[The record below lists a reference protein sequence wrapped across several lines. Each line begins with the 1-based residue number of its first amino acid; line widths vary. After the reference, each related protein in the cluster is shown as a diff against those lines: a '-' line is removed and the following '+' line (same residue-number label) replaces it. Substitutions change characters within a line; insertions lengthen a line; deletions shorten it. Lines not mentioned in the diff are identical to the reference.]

1 MNTQKRSF
9 RSSFFCKKNEMKNI
23 YQIGAGMV
31 GSAMAFDLSKN
42 HNLFLADYDLN
53 ALKTIQSKNSNIQ
66 TSQLDVTDSKAL
78 SEWIAPADI
87 VLLAVPGFLGY
98 KALETIIN
106 SGKNVVD
113 ISFSP
118 ENILDLNPLAV
129 EKGVTV
135 IVDAGVAPGIPN
147 YLLGYWDAQL
157 NIESF
162 EYYVGG
168 LPKNP
173 QPPFNYKAPF
183 SPIDVIEEYTRPARM
198 LVDHEII
205 TQPALS
211 DIERMKFEDAGTLEA
226 FNTDG
231 LRSLLSTMNH
241 IPNLKEKTLRYPGH
255 AELMLEYRNKGLF
268 NDKNIDET
276 SKKLFE
282 AWKLDEN
289 EIEFTVLDII
299 IKGDM
304 KIITYHLYDEFNL
317 ESRTSSMA
325 RTTGYTATASINLIL
340 ENIWNDY
347 GVFPPEMVGVKP
359 ECIQFILQYLSQR
372 DVVISE
378 KAL

>member
-1 MNTQKRSF
+1 
-9 RSSFFCKKNEMKNI
+9 MKNI

-31 GSAMAFDLSKN
+31 GSAMAADLSKN
-42 HNLFLADYDLN
+42 HNLFLADYDL
-53 ALKTIQSKNSNIQ
+53 TILEKIHSKHPNIHI
-66 TSQLDVTDSKAL
+66 SALDVTDQESLSK
-78 SEWIAPADI
+78 WIAPADI

-98 KALETIIN
+98 NALKTIIN
-106 SGKNVVD
+106 ARKDVVD

-118 ENILDLNPLAV
+118 ENILDLNDLAK

-157 NIESF
+157 NIELF

-198 LVDHEII
+198 LIDHEVI
-205 TQPALS
+205 TEPALS
-211 DIERMKFEDAGTLEA
+211 DIEIMEFQDAGRLEA

-241 IPNLKEKTLRYPGH
+241 IPILKEKTLRYPGH
-255 AELMLEYRNKGLF
+255 AALMLDYRNQGLF
-268 NDKNIDET
+268 DESNIEKT
-276 SKKLFE
+276 SKKLFQE
-282 AWKLDEN
+282 WKLDEN

-299 IKGDM
+299 IKGEM
-304 KIITYHLYDEFNL
+304 KIITYHLYDEFDL
-317 ESRTSSMA
+317 SSRTSSMA
-325 RTTGYTATASINLIL
+325 RTTGYTATASINLVL
-340 ENIWNDY
+340 DNLFNSR
-347 GVFPPEMVGVKP
+347 GVFPPEIVGANINCM
-359 ECIQFILQYLSQR
+359 EFILEYLRQR
-372 DVVISE
+372 NVIISE
-378 KAL
+378 KTH

>member
-1 MNTQKRSF
+1 
-9 RSSFFCKKNEMKNI
+9 MKSV

-31 GSAMAFDLSKN
+31 GSAMAIDLSKN

-66 TSQLDVTDSKAL
+66 ISQLDVTDSESL

-118 ENILDLNPLAV
+118 ENVLDLNTLAI

-168 LPKNP
+168 LPKHP

-340 ENIWNDY
+340 ESLWNDY

-378 KAL
+378 NTL

>member
-1 MNTQKRSF
+1 
-9 RSSFFCKKNEMKNI
+9 
-23 YQIGAGMV
+23 MV
-31 GSAMAFDLSKN
+31 GSAMAIDLSKN

-66 TSQLDVTDSKAL
+66 ILQLDVTDSKAL

-168 LPKNP
+168 LPKHP

-255 AELMLEYRNKGLF
+255 AELMLEYHNKGLF

-340 ENIWNDY
+340 ESLWNDY

-372 DVVISE
+372 NVVISE

>member
-1 MNTQKRSF
+1 
-9 RSSFFCKKNEMKNI
+9 MKNV

-31 GSAMAFDLSKN
+31 GSAMAIDLSKN

-66 TSQLDVTDSKAL
+66 ISQLDVTDSEAL

-118 ENILDLNPLAV
+118 ENVLDLNTLAI
-129 EKGVTV
+129 EKGVTA

-147 YLLGYWDAQL
+147 YLLGYWDTQL

-168 LPKNP
+168 LPKHP
-173 QPPFNYKAPF
+173 EPPFNYKAPF

-205 TQPALS
+205 TYPALS
-211 DIERMKFEDAGTLEA
+211 DVKKIKFEDAGTLEA

-255 AELMLEYRNKGLF
+255 AKLMLEYRNKGLF
-268 NDKNIDET
+268 NNQNIDET

-340 ENIWNDY
+340 ENLWNDY
-347 GVFPPEMVGVKP
+347 GVFPPEMVGAKP

-372 DVVISE
+372 DIVISE
-378 KAL
+378 KTL

>member
-31 GSAMAFDLSKN
+31 GSAMAIDLSKN

-118 ENILDLNPLAV
+118 ENILNLNPLAV

>member
-31 GSAMAFDLSKN
+31 GSAMAIDLSKN
-42 HNLFLADYDLN
+42 HNLFLADYDIN

-118 ENILDLNPLAV
+118 ENILNLNPLAV

-372 DVVISE
+372 DVFISE
-378 KAL
+378 QAL

>member
-1 MNTQKRSF
+1 
-9 RSSFFCKKNEMKNI
+9 
-23 YQIGAGMV
+23 MV
-31 GSAMAFDLSKN
+31 GSAMAIDLSKN

-53 ALKTIQSKNSNIQ
+53 SLKTIQSKNSNIQ
-66 TSQLDVTDSKAL
+66 ISQLDVTDSEAL

-118 ENILDLNPLAV
+118 ENVLDLNTLAI
-129 EKGVTV
+129 EKGVTA

-168 LPKNP
+168 LPKYP

-205 TQPALS
+205 THPALS
-211 DIERMKFEDAGTLEA
+211 DIEKMKFEDAGTLEA

-268 NDKNIDET
+268 NNQNIDET
-276 SKKLFE
+276 SKKLFD

-304 KIITYHLYDEFNL
+304 RIITYHLYDEFNL

-340 ENIWNDY
+340 ENLWNDC
-347 GVFPPEMVGVKP
+347 GVFPPEMVGAKP
-359 ECIQFILQYLSQR
+359 ECMQFVLEYLHQR
-372 DVVISE
+372 NVIISE
-378 KAL
+378 KTL

>member
-1 MNTQKRSF
+1 
-9 RSSFFCKKNEMKNI
+9 MKNI

-31 GSAMAFDLSKN
+31 GSAMAVDLSKN
-42 HNLFLADYDLN
+42 NNLFLADYDLE
-53 ALKTIQSKNSNIQ
+53 ALKKIKSKNPHIQ
-66 TSQLDVTDSKAL
+66 ISQLDVTDDESLAR
-78 SEWIAPADI
+78 WIEPADI

-98 KALETIIN
+98 NALKTIIN

-118 ENILDLNPLAV
+118 ENVLDLSPLAK

-198 LVDHEII
+198 LIDHEVII
-205 TQPALS
+205 EPALS
-211 DIERMKFEDAGTLEA
+211 DIKIMELQDVGELEA

-255 AELMLEYRNKGLF
+255 AELMLDYRNKGLF
-268 NDKNIDET
+268 DNDKIAET

-282 AWKLDEN
+282 EWKLDEN

-299 IKGDM
+299 IKGEM
-304 KIITYHLYDEFNL
+304 KVISYHLYDEFDL
-317 ESRTSSMA
+317 TSAPMNSDAHAKIMA
-325 RTTGYTATASINLIL
+325 KIAA
-340 ENIWNDY
+340 
-347 GVFPPEMVGVKP
+347 
-359 ECIQFILQYLSQR
+359 Q
-372 DVVISE
+372 
-378 KAL
+378 

>member
-1 MNTQKRSF
+1 
-9 RSSFFCKKNEMKNI
+9 MKNI
-23 YQIGAGMV
+23 YQIGSGMI
-31 GSAMAFDLSKN
+31 GSAMAIDLSKN

-66 TSQLDVTDSKAL
+66 ISQLDVTDSKAL

-211 DIERMKFEDAGTLEA
+211 DIERMEFEDAGTLEA

-304 KIITYHLYDEFNL
+304 KIIIYHLYDEFNL

-340 ENIWNDY
+340 ENLWNDY

-372 DVVISE
+372 NVVISE
-378 KAL
+378 KTV

>member
-1 MNTQKRSF
+1 
-9 RSSFFCKKNEMKNI
+9 MKNI

-31 GSAMAFDLSKN
+31 GSAMAIDLSKN

-66 TSQLDVTDSKAL
+66 ISQLDVTDSESL

-118 ENILDLNPLAV
+118 ENVLDLNTLAI

-168 LPKNP
+168 LPKHP

-340 ENIWNDY
+340 ESLWNDY

-378 KAL
+378 NTL

>member
-1 MNTQKRSF
+1 
-9 RSSFFCKKNEMKNI
+9 
-23 YQIGAGMV
+23 MV
-31 GSAMAFDLSKN
+31 GSAMAIDLSKN
-42 HNLFLADYDLN
+42 HNLFLADYDFN

-66 TSQLDVTDSKAL
+66 ISQLDVTDSKAL

-106 SGKNVVD
+106 GGKNVVD

-118 ENILDLNPLAV
+118 ENILHLNPLAI

-198 LVDHEII
+198 LVDYEII

-211 DIERMKFEDAGTLEA
+211 NIERIKFEDAGTLEA

-340 ENIWNDY
+340 ENLWNDC
-347 GVFPPEMVGVKP
+347 GVFPPEMVGAKP
-359 ECIQFILQYLSQR
+359 ECMQFVLEYLHQR
-372 DVVISE
+372 NVIISE
-378 KAL
+378 KTL

>member
-31 GSAMAFDLSKN
+31 GSAMAIDLSKN

>member
-1 MNTQKRSF
+1 
-9 RSSFFCKKNEMKNI
+9 MKNV

-31 GSAMAFDLSKN
+31 GSAMAIDLSKN
-42 HNLFLADYDLN
+42 HNIFLADYDLN
-53 ALKTIQSKNSNIQ
+53 VLKTIQSKNYNIQ
-66 TSQLDVTDSKAL
+66 ISQLDATDSEAL

-118 ENILDLNPLAV
+118 ENVLDLNTLAIK
-129 EKGVTV
+129 KGVTV

-168 LPKNP
+168 LPKYP

-183 SPIDVIEEYTRPARM
+183 SPIDVIEEYTRPARI
-198 LVDHEII
+198 LIDHEII

-211 DIERMKFEDAGTLEA
+211 DIEKIKFEDAGTLEA

-268 NDKNIDET
+268 NDKSIEKT

-317 ESRTSSMA
+317 ESQTSSMA

-340 ENIWNDY
+340 ENLWNDY

-372 DVVISE
+372 DIVISE
-378 KAL
+378 KTL

>member
-1 MNTQKRSF
+1 
-9 RSSFFCKKNEMKNI
+9 
-23 YQIGAGMV
+23 
-31 GSAMAFDLSKN
+31 
-42 HNLFLADYDLN
+42 LN
-53 ALKTIQSKNSNIQ
+53 
-66 TSQLDVTDSKAL
+66 
-78 SEWIAPADI
+78 
-87 VLLAVPGFLGY
+87 
-98 KALETIIN
+98 
-106 SGKNVVD
+106 
-113 ISFSP
+113 
-118 ENILDLNPLAV
+118 LNPLAV